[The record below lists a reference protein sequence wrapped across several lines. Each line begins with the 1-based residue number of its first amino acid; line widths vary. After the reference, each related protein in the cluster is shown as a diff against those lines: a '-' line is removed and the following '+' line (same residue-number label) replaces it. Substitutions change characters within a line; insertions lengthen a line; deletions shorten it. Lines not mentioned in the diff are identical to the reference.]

1 MKLIFKQIL
10 AYKYEWMAFL
20 GAVVSINTNFEIGLT
35 VFEIGLTV
43 LTGGIL
49 GMIANTIITG
59 LNNDNK

>member
-10 AYKYEWMAFL
+10 AYKYELMAFL

-35 VFEIGLTV
+35 V

-49 GMIANTIITG
+49 GMIANTTITG